1 MAEIIEGTEILKV
14 AAIVPAYNEE
24 KTIVNV
30 LDALKGT
37 RLVGQVIV
45 VSDGS
50 EDNTVDVVRKCY
62 GPKSDGVEII
72 ELLHNRGK
80 GGAVMAGL
88 DRCASEIILIL
99 DADLIGL
106 TTDHIE
112 ALLQPVISGE
122 ALMSVGIFEKGR
134 VATDLAQKMAPF
146 LSGQRA
152 LRRDLLE
159 SISDLDLSRFGLEM
173 ALHQYVE
180 ENELAAE
187 VVQLPDLSHVMKEEK
202 LGFSKGVAARAK
214 MYWEIVKYAARIDAK
229 PSKTPSKTR

>member
-1 MAEIIEGTEILKV
+1 VTELLKV

-24 KTIVNV
+24 KTIINV
-30 LDALKGT
+30 LDALKQAPI
-37 RLVGQVIV
+37 VGQIIV

-50 EDNTVDVVRKCY
+50 EDNTVHAVSSCY
-62 GPKSDGVEII
+62 GNESDGVEII
-72 ELLHNRGK
+72 ELLQNRGK

-88 DRCASEIILIL
+88 DRCAAEVILVL

-112 ALLQPVISGE
+112 ALLLPVISGK

-159 SISDLDLSRFGLEM
+159 NISDLDLTRFGLEM

-202 LGFSKGVAARAK
+202 LGFLKGLAARAK
-214 MYWEIVKYAARIDAK
+214 MYWEIVKYAIRIDVK
-229 PSKTPSKTR
+229 PSKTR

>member
-1 MAEIIEGTEILKV
+1 VVEIKKGTEILKV

-24 KTIVNV
+24 KTVVDV
-30 LDALKGT
+30 LDALKKSAQ
-37 RLVGQVIV
+37 VGQIIV

-50 EDNTVDVVRKCY
+50 EDNTVSVVQNYFC
-62 GPKSDGVEII
+62 SDGDGIEII
-72 ELLHNRGK
+72 ELLQNRGK

-88 DRCASEIILIL
+88 DRCTAEIILIL

-106 TTDHIE
+106 TSDHVE
-112 ALLQPVISGE
+112 ALLQPVTSGE

-152 LRRDLLE
+152 LRRVLLE
-159 SISDLDLSRFGLEM
+159 SISDLDLTRFGLEM

-214 MYWEIVKYAARIDAK
+214 MYWEIVKYAARIEAK
-229 PSKTPSKTR
+229 PPKPR

>member
-1 MAEIIEGTEILKV
+1 MILKV
-14 AAIVPAYNEE
+14 AAIIPAYNEE
-24 KTIVNV
+24 KTIISV
-30 LDALKGT
+30 LDALKQAPI
-37 RLVGQVIV
+37 VSQIIV

-50 EDNTVDVVRKCY
+50 EDDTVHVVSSCYSNT
-62 GPKSDGVEII
+62 SDGVEII
-72 ELLHNRGK
+72 ELLENRGK

-88 DRCASEIILIL
+88 DRCAAEVILVL

-112 ALLQPVISGE
+112 DLLQPVISGE

-159 SISDLDLSRFGLEM
+159 NISDLDLSRFGLEM

-202 LGFSKGVAARAK
+202 LGLSKGIAARAK
-214 MYWEIVKYAARIDAK
+214 MYCEIVKYAARIEVK
-229 PSKTPSKTR
+229 PSKTR

>member
-1 MAEIIEGTEILKV
+1 MAETYEGTEILKV
-14 AAIVPAYNEE
+14 TAIIPAYNEE
-24 KTIVNV
+24 KTIISV
-30 LDALKGT
+30 LDALKQST
-37 RLVGQVIV
+37 IVGQIIV

-50 EDNTVDVVRKCY
+50 EDDTVNVVRSCY
-62 GPKSDGVEII
+62 GKASDGVEII
-72 ELLHNRGK
+72 ELLENRGK

-88 DRCASEIILIL
+88 ERCAAEVILVL

-112 ALLQPVISGE
+112 ALLQPVISGK

-159 SISDLDLSRFGLEM
+159 SISDLDLTRFGLEM

-187 VVQLPDLSHVMKEEK
+187 VVQLLDLSHVMKEQK
-202 LGFSKGVAARAK
+202 LGFSKGLAARAK
-214 MYWEIVKYAARIDAK
+214 MYWEIVKYAIRIDVK
-229 PSKTPSKTR
+229 PSKTR